1 MQLCIKGE
9 ECMNLIISS
18 KLTSNPNRSSPKK
31 HHHPHKTYEMFS
43 KLIVAALASA
53 GVASALP
60 TAPGQAMNT
69 TLQTS
74 KIKLNLIKTWKVFS
88 NGLQMKLK
96 ANYPILFQST
106 LPPTLTRPPN
116 PTLLSMVLRTL
127 TPELPSD
134 RPKLLTPRL

>member
-31 HHHPHKTYEMFS
+31 HHHPHKTYKMFS

-88 NGLQMKLK
+88 KGLQMKLE

>member
-1 MQLCIKGE
+1 
-9 ECMNLIISS
+9 MNLIISS

-31 HHHPHKTYEMFS
+31 HHHPHKTYKMFS

-74 KIKLNLIKTWKVFS
+74 KNQVKPNQNMESFFKRPS
-88 NGLQMKLK
+88 NEAK
-96 ANYPILFQST
+96 S
-106 LPPTLTRPPN
+106 
-116 PTLLSMVLRTL
+116 
-127 TPELPSD
+127 
-134 RPKLLTPRL
+134 